1 MIKMKKVSVLLPSN
15 TNSTYDYLSPSSLEL
30 GTLVSVPFRNKEMK
44 GIVWYDS
51 SEDIPFEKLKKV
63 KKVFNEIKLEKKF
76 DHIFINGAI
85 DQFPFYLTKYLKKDG
100 KIYSIYT
107 ENDFPSY
114 FCKFTLKNND
124 EYEKTQLFEASAP
137 LLYNLK
143 SNQVKF
149 IF

>member
-1 MIKMKKVSVLLPSN
+1 MQIDKKNEILDVGCGSGYSSIIFGKFFKFIVSVEE
-15 TNSTYDYLSPSSLEL
+15 DI
-30 GTLVSVPFRNKEMK
+30 TLVKIFREYLKTNKITNCQVLNIK
-44 GIVWYDS
+44 
-51 SEDIPFEKLKKV
+51 
-63 KKVFNEIKLEKKF
+63 FNEIKLEKKF

-85 DQFPFYLTKYLKKDG
+85 NQFPLYLTKYLNKDG

-107 ENDFPSY
+107 ENEFPSY

-143 SNQVKF
+143 PNQVKF

>member
-1 MIKMKKVSVLLPSN
+1 M
-15 TNSTYDYLSPSSLEL
+15 E
-30 GTLVSVPFRNKEMK
+30 
-44 GIVWYDS
+44 
-51 SEDIPFEKLKKV
+51 EDITFSQDFSRYLKTNKITNCQV
-63 KKVFNEIKLEKKF
+63 LNIKFNEIKLEKKF

-85 DQFPFYLTKYLKKDG
+85 DQFPFYLTKISQKDG